1 MSEDLSHSI
10 VDETSLGSRSIL
22 RVRLLD
28 AYPDD
33 RLMQNVVLLAYDIG
47 IVQSIDRAENL
58 DQPFLFKMCRLLDR
72 NYGLN
77 NSSAVSAV
85 KFWVLEYGVKYLG
98 RKHSIDFSAGQA
110 TADTVRT
117 GVIRPATSDHLGTV
131 RVLSAQGV
139 DYAFRWCPAGEFMMG
154 SPSTEDGRYYNEEQH
169 RVILTRG
176 FFLLETPVTQRM
188 WESVMGTTIRDQRD
202 KAGPDRSLCGVG
214 PSYPMYYVNWE
225 ESRSFCTR
233 LSALLGE
240 RISLPTESQWEYGCR
255 AGSTGPYSGTGCLNE
270 MGWYV
275 GNSGGSTHE
284 VKGKKPNAW
293 GLYDMHGNVWEWC
306 SDWKGAYP
314 QGTVTDSEGPSEG
327 SARVYRGGRWNN
339 RARGCRSA
347 DRTWGD
353 PAARNCYLG
362 FRPVLVPAR
371 D

>member
-22 RVRLLD
+22 HARLLD
-28 AYPDD
+28 AYPGD
-33 RLMQNVVLLAYDIG
+33 RLMQNVVLAAYDIG
-47 IVQSIDRAENL
+47 IVQSIDRAEDL
-58 DQPFLFKMCRLLDR
+58 DQPFLFKMCRR
-72 NYGLN
+72 LN
-77 NSSAVSAV
+77 RDFGTEHSFAVSAV
-85 KFWVLEYGVKYLG
+85 KFWVLEYGVNYLG
-98 RKHSIDFSAGQA
+98 REHSIDFSAGQA
-110 TADTVRT
+110 MSDPVRT
-117 GVIRPATSDHLGTV
+117 GVIRPAPSDHPGTR

-154 SPSTEDGRYYNEEQH
+154 SSSWEKGRYYGEEQH

-202 KAGPDRSLCGVG
+202 KAGSDKPLVGVG

-255 AGSTGPYSGTGCLNE
+255 AGSTGPYSGTGDLNE
-270 MGWYV
+270 MGWHV

-284 VKGKKPNAW
+284 VSGKKPNAW

-314 QGTVTDSEGPSEG
+314 RGTVTDPEGPSEG
-327 SARVYRGGRWNN
+327 SARVYRGGSWSST
-339 RARGCRSA
+339 ARICRSA
-347 DRTWGD
+347 DRCWGV
-353 PAARNCYLG
+353 PAFRISYQG
-362 FRPVLVPAR
+362 FRPVLIPAG